1 MHVVNVRKICVV
13 TGTRAEYGLLRWLLE
28 EINVSSNTELQ
39 LVVTGSHLEPEF
51 GETFRDIELDGFT
64 ISRKVPLELTN
75 DSPLG
80 VAHSLALAVIGMAE
94 TFSELS
100 PDLLV
105 VLGDRYEI
113 LAAAQAAMLLNVPIA
128 HIHGG
133 ERTEGAIDEAIRHA
147 VTKLSHLHFASCEE
161 YEKRIIQLGENPLRV
176 WNTGSIALDNFEK
189 LNLITRSE
197 LLDTL
202 NMEERRYLVLC
213 TLHPE
218 TLQEISPDQFISPL
232 LSVLSELEE
241 ANIIFTLGNADAGGK
256 QINDAIKQFV
266 TQHPNNTRVVI
277 SLGQVRYISALKS
290 ADLVVGNSS
299 SGIVEAPS
307 AGTVVINI
315 GDRQRG
321 RVRSNNIID
330 VSNTESEIRVAL
342 EKGLSVEV
350 QNQAARVISP
360 FGLPGASK
368 KIFDVIANHDLDGI
382 LNKVFFDLNNENPN
396 QGEE

>member
-1 MHVVNVRKICVV
+1 MSNARKICVV

-28 EINVSSNTELQ
+28 DIDTSPNTELQ

-51 GETFRDIELDGFT
+51 GETFQEIELDGFT
-64 ISRKVPLELTN
+64 ISRTVPLELTN
-75 DSPLG
+75 DSTLG
-80 VAHSLALAVIGMAE
+80 VARSLALAVRGMAE
-94 TFSELS
+94 TFSDLS

-113 LAAAQAAMLLNVPIA
+113 LGAAQAAMLLNIPIA

-161 YEKRIIQLGENPLRV
+161 YAKRIIQLGENPLRV

-189 LNLITRSE
+189 LNLLSRPE
-197 LLDTL
+197 LLATL
-202 NMEERRYLVLC
+202 DLEERTHLVLS
-213 TLHPE
+213 TMHSE
-218 TLQEISPDQFISPL
+218 TLQDVTPDQFISPL
-232 LSVLSELEE
+232 LGALSDLQD

-256 QINDAIKQFV
+256 QINDAIKQFAA
-266 TQHPNNTRVVI
+266 QHQVCTRVVT
-277 SLGQVRYISALKS
+277 SLGQTRYISALKS
-290 ADLVVGNSS
+290 ADIVVGNSS

-321 RVRSNNIID
+321 RLRSSNIID
-330 VSNTESEIRVAL
+330 IPNTESEIRKAL
-342 EKGLSVEV
+342 EKGLSSEI
-350 QNQAARVISP
+350 QTLALRVRSP

-368 KIFDVIANHDLDGI
+368 KIFDVIANYDLRGI
-382 LNKVFFDLNNENPN
+382 LQKEFFDLNSKNLN
-396 QGEE
+396 QGAQ